1 MNANQIPMMFRAQI
15 EGRCQI
21 QRLPQAQQDSTRWV
35 DEWVE
40 AADENI
46 PTFSK
51 NVQTQE
57 YEITWRFVTNSGQ
70 DEGIIRP
77 VIGANGFPYYPG
89 SSMKGSFWRACPP
102 EDRMRYC
109 GGEDQEGTHPGI
121 LRFHGGYPK
130 DLDWIEEELVDV
142 IHPQQD
148 WQIKTNGN
156 HSAFVQ
162 ISLYKPVL
170 VFGISSNQTLTQEEW
185 QKIWQIWDKAI
196 GKGIGTRVSAGY
208 GQPKQ
213 HSDNCLL
220 SVHLK
225 GQGLASKLINNTGE
239 FRPNMFKA
247 ALRGHTLRLFG
258 GVTDEATA
266 EALTKEIWGGFNG
279 NNGAIVGQVG
289 ISFDAIKL
297 TNDDFTY
304 RPGHNPFNMPIYDL
318 KKGRLNLL
326 RMKDLSQQKQQNLQ
340 DLLQKIIK
348 FSLLL
353 GGVGKSWRRVDHRI
367 FFSDYFKNGNKP
379 MIGCHWEFIGDS
391 ISLYLRGQNL
401 ENITKFL
408 DAVHTSIQG
417 WVQYK
422 KRNLN
427 PNGCNWREAFHPNR
441 VQVWGRIAQ
450 DKDDSQAIRWF
461 HQNYRAGQTIKQ
473 STLTGSLGQI
483 GRIWHRM
490 YPVYI
495 KTQDGQIKKT
505 IKYIE
510 LLTIFPD
517 SSQSTQDFLQYLD
530 QTSDFTKLWGEI

>member
-35 DEWVE
+35 DEWLE
-40 AADENI
+40 AADKNI
-46 PTFSK
+46 PTFSN

-89 SSMKGSFWRACPP
+89 SSMKGAFWRACPP
-102 EDRMRYC
+102 EDRMLYC

-121 LRFHGGYPK
+121 LRFHGAYPK
-130 DLDWIEEELVDV
+130 DLDWIEQELVDV

-148 WQIKTNGN
+148 WQIKSNGN

-170 VFGISSNQTLTQEEW
+170 VFGISSNRTLAQEEW
-185 QKIWQIWDKAI
+185 EKIWQIWDKAI

-213 HSDNCLL
+213 HSDKCLL

-247 ALRGHTLRLFG
+247 ALRGHSLRLFG

-266 EALTKEIWGGFNG
+266 EALTKELWGGFNG

-289 ISFDAIKL
+289 ISFDAIDL
-297 TNDDFTY
+297 NNDDFTY
-304 RPGHNPFNMPIYDL
+304 TPGHNPFDMPIYDL
-318 KKGRLNLL
+318 KKGKLDLL
-326 RMKDLSQQKQQNLQ
+326 CLKDLSQKQQQ
-340 DLLQKIIK
+340 DLKYLLQNIIK

-353 GGVGKSWRRVDHRI
+353 GGFGKSWRRVDHRL
-367 FFSDYFKNGNKP
+367 FFPEYIENGNKP
-379 MIGCHWEFIGDS
+379 MIGCHWEFIEDS
-391 ISLYLRGQNL
+391 TSLYLRGQNL
-401 ENITKFL
+401 ENITQFL
-408 DAVHTSIQG
+408 NAVHTSIQG
-417 WVQYK
+417 WVKLKNYQ
-422 KRNLN
+422 LN

-441 VQVWGRIAQ
+441 VQVWGRIAA
-450 DKDDSQAIRWF
+450 DGEDSQAIRWF
-461 HQNYRAGQTIKQ
+461 HQEYKTGQTIKQ
-473 STLTGSLGQI
+473 STLTGRLGQI

-495 KTQDGQIKKT
+495 KNKEGQIKKT

-517 SSQSTQDFLQYLD
+517 SSQKTQYFIQFLA
-530 QTSDFTKLWGEI
+530 QTNHFTKLWGEI